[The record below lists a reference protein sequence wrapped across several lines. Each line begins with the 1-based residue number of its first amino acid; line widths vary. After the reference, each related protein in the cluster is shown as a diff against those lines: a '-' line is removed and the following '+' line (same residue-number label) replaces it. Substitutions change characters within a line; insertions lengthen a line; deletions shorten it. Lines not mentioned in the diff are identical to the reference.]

1 MKTKNKDIIIEGLA
15 LFAMF
20 FGAGN
25 LLFPTFL
32 GLESSKSWIMG
43 FGGFILAD
51 VGLTLLA
58 CIAAAKCEG
67 NISDIFNKVGKGFA
81 IVLGVAIM
89 VCLGPL
95 LAIPRTAAT
104 TFELG
109 IIPLFDNFNP
119 VIFSIIFFIITLL
132 LSIKP
137 SKVVDIIGQFLTP
150 LLFITLIILIAV
162 GIFNPIGDITL
173 TSRVSGV
180 FAEGVAQGY
189 QTMDALGAIALSA
202 VIMSSLR
209 EKGYSDSKE
218 KIKITFTASLIAGI
232 GLIIVYGGLAYLGA
246 TISSQYANIALS
258 DISQTALIVNIT
270 SQILGNPGK
279 LLLALI
285 IGLACL
291 TTAIGL
297 TSATGQYFENLTKGK
312 VKYETVVIIVC
323 TFSAFVSN
331 FGVSSIINFSGPI
344 LSIIYPPTIAIII
357 ITLFKEK
364 ITNENVYKCAVYMAL
379 LISVLTALEG
389 ICGLNISFMKD
400 LPFAKLGFN
409 WVIPV
414 VVAGVIGKYIPS
426 KVRKA
431 IYNS

>member
-58 CIAAAKCEG
+58 CIAAAKCDG

-109 IIPLFDNFNP
+109 IIPLFNNFNP

-162 GIFNPIGDITL
+162 GILNPIGDITL

>member
-1 MKTKNKDIIIEGLA
+1 MKIKNRDIIVEGLA

-32 GLESSKSWIMG
+32 GLEASKSWILG

-51 VGLTLLA
+51 VGLTLIA
-58 CIAAAKCEG
+58 CLAAARCDG
-67 NISDIFNKVGKGFA
+67 NISNIFNKVGKGFA

-109 IIPLFDNFNP
+109 IQPLFSNFNP
-119 VIFSIIFFIITLL
+119 IIFSIVFFSITLL

-150 LLFITLIILIAV
+150 LLFVTLIILIAV
-162 GIFNPIGDITL
+162 GIFNPIGNITYA
-173 TSRVSGV
+173 SRVSGV

-202 VIMSSLR
+202 VIMSSLK
-209 EKGYSDSKE
+209 EKGYSNSKD
-218 KIKITFTASLIAGI
+218 KIKITFKASLIAGI

-246 TISSQYANIALS
+246 TISGQYTNISLS
-258 DISQTALIVNIT
+258 DISQTALIVDIT
-270 SQILGNPGK
+270 SQLLGEPGK
-279 LLLALI
+279 VLLSVI

-297 TSATGQYFENLTKGK
+297 TSATGQYFEKLTKGK
-312 VKYETVVIIVC
+312 IKYEAIVIIVC
-323 TFSAFVSN
+323 TFSTFVSN
-331 FGVSSIINFSGPI
+331 FGVSSIINFSAPI
-344 LSIIYPPTIAIII
+344 LSVIYPPTMAIII

-364 ITNENVYKCAVYMAL
+364 ISNDNVYKFAAYTAL
-379 LISVLTALEG
+379 LISVLTAMDGVWG
-389 ICGLNISFMKD
+389 INTFFMKE

-414 VVAGVIGKYIPS
+414 VIAGIVGKYIPS
-426 KVRKA
+426 KVNKI